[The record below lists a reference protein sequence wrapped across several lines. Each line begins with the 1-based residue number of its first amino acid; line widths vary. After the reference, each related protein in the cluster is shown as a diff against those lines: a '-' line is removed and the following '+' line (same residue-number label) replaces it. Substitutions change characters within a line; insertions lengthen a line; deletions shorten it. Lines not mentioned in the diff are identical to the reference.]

1 AGHARA
7 RKLRGHQRHR
17 GPARAPASPSASVQR
32 RRRIGRPA
40 PARANGQWPGSAPAR
55 DCHRLARVRCRSAWP
70 LAHRGQSLPA
80 GTVRTERTCRPGR
93 TVWLRCAGHRAGR
106 WHARDA
112 RQDARASL
120 HGPDRPDPGVYA
132 AGRHFPAGVP
142 VAPVRAHRQE
152 PAHARRPGPVV
163 LGRSTVSYLLLK
175 WLHVLSATILFGTGI
190 GSAYYLLCASL
201 SREPRLIGR
210 VAAWVVRADWMFTAS
225 TIVLQPLTGWLLM
238 RATGFTLDAYWIR
251 WSIGLYVL
259 AFACWVPV

>member
-1 AGHARA
+1 
-7 RKLRGHQRHR
+7 
-17 GPARAPASPSASVQR
+17 
-32 RRRIGRPA
+32 
-40 PARANGQWPGSAPAR
+40 
-55 DCHRLARVRCRSAWP
+55 
-70 LAHRGQSLPA
+70 
-80 GTVRTERTCRPGR
+80 
-93 TVWLRCAGHRAGR
+93 
-106 WHARDA
+106 
-112 RQDARASL
+112 
-120 HGPDRPDPGVYA
+120 
-132 AGRHFPAGVP
+132 
-142 VAPVRAHRQE
+142 
-152 PAHARRPGPVV
+152 V

-259 AFACWVPV
+259 AFACWVPVVWLQMRMRDLALEPAAKGEALPPAFRRCFLAWFVLGVPALFAFLAIFHLMVAKPAGG